1 MSLVEDKPIRISKK
15 CKKCGCRLF
24 DKVSPACGYVE
35 IKCPKC
41 GQANTVNLALR
52 RRRIYYRLATA

>member
-1 MSLVEDKPIRISKK
+1 MTENEPVRVIKR
-15 CKKCGCRLF
+15 CKKCGWRLM

-41 GQANTVNLALR
+41 GQENKVNLALR
-52 RRRIYYRLATA
+52 RRLYYRLATA